1 VLILRQWYISGVR
14 AKIMFSQC
22 FWESDIQTRKKKEN
36 NKTLFFGGGKKRTD
50 FYIDENISASN

>member
-1 VLILRQWYISGVR
+1 
-14 AKIMFSQC
+14 MFSQC